1 MEGTGGAHVRDKGG
15 GSSLMHTK
23 GGGVQT
29 REEKG
34 QVGNVNCRYMYTTQ
48 YT

>member
-15 GSSLMHTK
+15 GSSLMHTRGG

-34 QVGNVNCRYMYTTQ
+34 QWGM
-48 YT
+48 